1 MFKKTLFL
9 ISLFLVLTGCYQSTA
24 SLIGPTV
31 TLGTSG
37 NIVQSAVS
45 YSVNES
51 VKKTTG
57 EYPAVHIKKR
67 FEKSK
72 IKQLF
77 SYNKNLDLSYNVQTD
92 HILQSHKI

>member
-9 ISLFLVLTGCYQSTA
+9 ISSFLALSGCYQSTA

-37 NIVQSAVS
+37 NIVQSAIS

-51 VKKTTG
+51 VKKATG
-57 EYPAVHIKKR
+57 EYPADHIKKR
-67 FEKSK
+67 FKK
-72 IKQLF
+72 
-77 SYNKNLDLSYNVQTD
+77 
-92 HILQSHKI
+92 